1 MKKAVSIILACCIL
15 ITVFVTAVGA
25 ETGNVV
31 GSGNSE
37 LEAAIAAVGDK
48 LDPSVILCLK
58 NPTGEGRFFEI
69 SYHGVTENELI
80 TQIEAVIGSEVT
92 HYNHGTGKVFIWLQ
106 YAFVVKVAGFDSV
119 DYITLPTGVT
129 LPVELRHK
137 YTQKLEKKLL
147 NLQDDDSI
155 NLILFL
161 NYKDLDTSY
170 IKQEDYD
177 DPDDYRAAKLNA
189 LKEYAKQMHDQ
200 LMPAILAAADIEYV
214 YDSEFMN
221 YVLVTVKAS
230 DVQKLLVLDEIA
242 GIDWNDTPSTPLPS
256 PTDYD
261 GLYEA
266 KFAEWIQFT
275 KYDPDTMTDRY
286 CTYDEYEELYYHYST
301 QGSAPD
307 WMLAKVHVEFYGT
320 WDYIPYRQFGNRV
333 LVGWYSGAAICPFD
347 LTLYDIANDQFYHMN
362 ESNVTEENFPGL
374 TEAIEGLELGYELG
388 DVGMDGELDITDAT
402 IMQRYEA
409 GLQIPLSNSI
419 YQTLIPVIGDMDGN
433 GFDIVDVTI
442 VQRKLVNMA

>member
-1 MKKAVSIILACCIL
+1 M
-15 ITVFVTAVGA
+15 
-25 ETGNVV
+25 
-31 GSGNSE
+31 
-37 LEAAIAAVGDK
+37 
-48 LDPSVILCLK
+48 
-58 NPTGEGRFFEI
+58 
-69 SYHGVTENELI
+69 
-80 TQIEAVIGSEVT
+80 
-92 HYNHGTGKVFIWLQ
+92 
-106 YAFVVKVAGFDSV
+106 
-119 DYITLPTGVT
+119 
-129 LPVELRHK
+129 
-137 YTQKLEKKLL
+137 
-147 NLQDDDSI
+147 
-155 NLILFL
+155 
-161 NYKDLDTSY
+161 
-170 IKQEDYD
+170 
-177 DPDDYRAAKLNA
+177 
-189 LKEYAKQMHDQ
+189 
-200 LMPAILAAADIEYV
+200 
-214 YDSEFMN
+214 
-221 YVLVTVKAS
+221 
-230 DVQKLLVLDEIA
+230 QKLLVLDEIA

-266 KFAEWIQFT
+266 KFAQWIQFT

-307 WMLAKVHVEFYGT
+307 WMLAKVHVEFYGM
-320 WDYIPYRQFGNRV
+320 WDSVPYRQFGNRV
-333 LVGWYSGAAICPFD
+333 LVGWSSGASVCPFD
-347 LTLYDIANDQFYHMN
+347 LTLYDIANDQFYHMD

-409 GLQIPLSNSI
+409 GLQTPLSNSI